1 MVDNPTFYSVRKEFI
16 LETWFQ
22 EEVHGLLSLDTES
35 VIFSQRTGKSLLSI
49 VAEWVVL
56 SVKGTRKILL
66 EYVRHQGKRHWED
79 LVCIPTGWLSSV

>member
-22 EEVHGLLSLDTES
+22 EEVYGLLSLDTES

-66 EYVRHQGKRHWED
+66 EYVKGTRVKGTGK
-79 LVCIPTGWLSSV
+79 T